1 MKKNNKISKWTF
13 LLVLILISIIA
24 WLFIGYNDD
33 INITNVKWNTKG
45 NNCEIVFKIENQ
57 SDNLYKLD
65 LLIDLYNHRQSH
77 NDNYQLLGKKNI
89 SINLYPSEKKNINES
104 VSIEIL
110 NRVTK
115 VQVLIKN
122 KEVL

>member
-1 MKKNNKISKWTF
+1 MNTKNIISKWNF
-13 LLVLILISIIA
+13 LFIIILLSIIV
-24 WLFIGYNDD
+24 WLFISDNDD
-33 INITNVKWNTKG
+33 INITNVKWDTNG
-45 NNCEIVFKIENQ
+45 NNCEVVFKIENQ

-65 LLIDLYNHRQSH
+65 LSIDLYYYRQSH

-89 SINLYPSEKKNINES
+89 SINLYPSEKKNIEES
-104 VSIEIL
+104 VLIQAL

-115 VQVLIKN
+115 VQVLIKD

>member
-13 LLVLILISIIA
+13 LSVLVLISIFA

-115 VQVLIKN
+115 VQVLIKD